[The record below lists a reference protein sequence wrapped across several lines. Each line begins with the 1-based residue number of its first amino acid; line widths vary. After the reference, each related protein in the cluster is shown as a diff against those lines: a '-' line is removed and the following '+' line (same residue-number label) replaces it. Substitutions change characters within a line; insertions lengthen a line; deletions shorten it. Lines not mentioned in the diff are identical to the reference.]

1 MKDLICIT
9 AHCPNAEKRKILL
22 DLVLGLQPIRDDF
35 DIMVVSHTPI
45 TFDVQEKVDWA
56 IYDKDN
62 ELLTEWK
69 YQNSPWFHPE
79 SKHIQSI
86 FFGAGNTY
94 LPVHKQLI
102 TGYSLAKTF
111 GYEKIHITEYD
122 AHYKDFTEF

>member
-1 MKDLICIT
+1 VKDLICIT

-62 ELLTEWK
+62 ELLTITVTL
-69 YQNSPWFHPE
+69 QGLSDDSFHPT
-79 SKHIQSI
+79 
-86 FFGAGNTY
+86 NT
-94 LPVHKQLI
+94 I
-102 TGYSLAKTF
+102 
-111 GYEKIHITEYD
+111 
-122 AHYKDFTEF
+122 